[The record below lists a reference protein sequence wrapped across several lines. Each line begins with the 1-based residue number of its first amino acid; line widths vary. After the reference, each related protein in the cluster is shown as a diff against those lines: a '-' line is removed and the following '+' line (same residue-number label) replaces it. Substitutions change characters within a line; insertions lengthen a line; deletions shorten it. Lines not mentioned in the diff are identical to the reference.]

1 MTSQDDCDLYYE
13 ATEPLVLYV
22 QKTWQVTA
30 ASWADADSR
39 EPAAI
44 VARLLTGKLLS
55 WHLNDACDAF
65 WSRHSGLAGFG
76 PACVRAGPRGDLPH
90 LVRGAPEPGGAH
102 HDLRRTIPAR
112 PSRFRPEADS
122 PRNQDATITS
132 ALTFEAT
139 S

>member
-30 ASWADADSR
+30 GGTSDIASWADANSR

-44 VARLLTGKLLS
+44 VARLLTGKLPS

-65 WSRHSGLAGFG
+65 GPSIMAWQASALRAFG
-76 PACVRAGPRGDLPH
+76 PGHAETL
-90 LVRGAPEPGGAH
+90 GAWSS
-102 HDLRRTIPAR
+102 RTWR
-112 PSRFRPEADS
+112 SS
-122 PRNQDATITS
+122 P
-132 ALTFEAT
+132 
-139 S
+139 